1 MKGGNYP
8 SDPSFMIPKEQLLE
22 STPSVK
28 AGIDYSKL
36 QITPKEAFLLSRIDG
51 KLKIKE
57 IIHLSSMGQEETFA
71 SILSLA
77 LKEIIT
83 FKEFTLDQL
92 KGKPT
97 TPPPP
102 KPAQPQ
108 KPVPP
113 KSAPSA
119 SPTTTQK
126 KAEQPMP
133 PSPPRP
139 VTPPTPTK
147 SPAQQSNSS
156 PAQKTAPPP
165 PPTSVPLPKQL
176 PQEEKTSSVWDQ
188 LEVQPSIEPS
198 PPPSAEQEIPA
209 PPPPREASPKSPPP
223 TQGAPAPK
231 LVKPLIPRDD
241 VVEDLSELKM
251 QGKFTEV
258 PYPKLLTQI
267 YAQKYT
273 GILRIYRQKG
283 GAYKDVYT
291 RGGIPVFIAGTYI
304 IEKECLGHLL
314 KMSGKISEY
323 DLKRSI
329 DEMLTTHDLQGQ
341 ILMRMGVINSQMLNA
356 ALKWQLEI
364 KLAEIFTWKW
374 GEGYFEFYQTG
385 SFHRPIDPVQINL
398 AAIILK
404 GIKRG
409 YPFTAVQAFVNP
421 LLDKYP
427 IKKTPPLFNPE
438 DFKFQLPEQRLW
450 DNLINGTTTGR
461 DILNESRM
469 DPQHVMQFFYAMAL
483 TEMIVFKDKPMGA
496 TDEEK
501 LVEDLK
507 ARLSLSQKGSHFD
520 ALGIHWTS
528 VGHKI
533 EEGWR
538 KIQREY
544 GPESKLQKTG
554 IPEVIEL
561 CNKICE
567 LAKRGYEFLKDEKRR
582 IEYRSQLFN
591 ETKLNLS
598 AELLYQQ
605 AESQLLW
612 KEDFDGAIENL
623 EPAVELQPKNY
634 MYQAAYATALI
645 KKYYPKDSDKYR
657 EAEKILQRALTGG
670 ANNDMVHFYA
680 GHAYWAM
687 RRLNQA
693 RVEFETALRLNPGN
707 RDAQKALRA
716 LSKE

>member
-1 MKGGNYP
+1 
-8 SDPSFMIPKEQLLE
+8 MIPKEQLLE
-22 STPSVK
+22 STPSIK
-28 AGIDYSKL
+28 AGIDFTKL

-51 KLKIKE
+51 KLKIKD

-83 FKEFTLDQL
+83 FKEFTIDQL
-92 KGKPT
+92 RGKPAST
-97 TPPPP
+97 FSSKPSQLQQPSSPKSESQASPRIEKARASSSAPPQSIRPTPPSSSKQPSQSASLPSTP
-102 KPAQPQ
+102 KTTTHSPS
-108 KPVPP
+108 VPP
-113 KSAPSA
+113 SAPSQ
-119 SPTTTQK
+119 PTAKQIPQQ
-126 KAEQPMP
+126 E
-133 PSPPRP
+133 
-139 VTPPTPTK
+139 K
-147 SPAQQSNSS
+147 S
-156 PAQKTAPPP
+156 
-165 PPTSVPLPKQL
+165 TSVW
-176 PQEEKTSSVWDQ
+176 EQ
-188 LEVQPSIEPS
+188 LEVQPPLEPPTSVAHIEEPTS
-198 PPPSAEQEIPA
+198 PPIAYVPPKAPVSA
-209 PPPPREASPKSPPP
+209 
-223 TQGAPAPK
+223 QGAHFPK

-241 VVEDLSELKM
+241 VVEDLSDLKM
-251 QGKFTEV
+251 QGKFTEI
-258 PYPKLLTQI
+258 PYPKLLAQI

-273 GILRIYRQKG
+273 GILRIYRQKNG
-283 GAYKDVYT
+283 PCKDVYI
-291 RGGIPVFIAGTYI
+291 RGGTPVFIAGTYI
-304 IEKECLGHLL
+304 IEKECLGNLL

-329 DEMLTTHDLQGQ
+329 DEMLTTHGLQGQ

-374 GEGYFEFYQTG
+374 GEGFFEFYQTSG
-385 SFHRPIDPVQINL
+385 FHRPIDPVQVNL

-409 YPFTAVQAFVNP
+409 YPFTAVQAYVNP

-450 DNLINGTTTGR
+450 NNLISGTDTGR

-469 DPQHVMQFFYAMAL
+469 DPQHVMQFFYAMVL
-483 TEMIVFKDKPMGA
+483 TEMLVFKDKPMGT

-528 VGHKI
+528 VGYKV
-533 EEGWR
+533 EEGWK

-554 IPEVIEL
+554 ISEVIEL

-567 LAKRGYEFLKDEKRR
+567 LAKCGYEFLKDEKRR

-623 EPAVELQPKNY
+623 EPAVELQPRNY

-645 KKYYPKDSDKYR
+645 KKYYLKDSDKYR

-680 GHAYWAM
+680 GHAYWTM